1 MNENNFYKCTIKT
14 ETEDSKGRVKYK
26 KENYIV
32 EAVSPT
38 DVEVKMAKHL
48 DMSDYEVTSISIV
61 NILEIIK

>member
-38 DVEVKMAKHL
+38 DVEVKVQKFL
-48 DMSDYEVTSISIV
+48 DMTDYETVSISIL
-61 NILEIIK
+61 NIVEIC